1 METGEGEK
9 YERGFC
15 PAFTGVSPLAPLFF
29 RSFFFPD
36 QRRAQ
41 WAGVAGCS
49 DWLQNEASVFLW
61 EKNENLYWSER
72 VGLCGGKALNRNCRG
87 KLKKKHNNNKKN
99 HASQAE
105 PRFSICT
112 KPVRLISVR

>member
-1 METGEGEK
+1 METGKGEK

-29 RSFFFPD
+29 LSFFPD

-87 KLKKKHNNNKKN
+87 KFKKTTTTKN
-99 HASQAE
+99 IMSHKLS
-105 PRFSICT
+105 
-112 KPVRLISVR
+112 PVSLSALSL